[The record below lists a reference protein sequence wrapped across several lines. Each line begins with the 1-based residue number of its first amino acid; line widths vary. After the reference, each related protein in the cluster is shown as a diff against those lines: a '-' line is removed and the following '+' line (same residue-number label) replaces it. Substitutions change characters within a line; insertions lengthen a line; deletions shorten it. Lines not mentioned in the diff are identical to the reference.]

1 MPLMKIKYLGSLRT
15 EAVHVNSGSKL
26 LTDAPVDNKGK
37 GEQFSPTDLF
47 CTSVATCKLTTMAIK
62 AESMGIDIGEVTM
75 DVKKIMST
83 TPPRKVAE
91 IEMTFNWNG
100 LDQKITLEQM
110 ESLKRSAANCPVTLS
125 LDPNVKE
132 TIHW

>member
-1 MPLMKIKYLGSLRT
+1 MKIKYLGSLRT
-15 EAVHVNSGSKL
+15 EAVHVNSGSTL
-26 LTDAPVDNKGK
+26 LTDAPKDNKGK
-37 GEQFSPTDLF
+37 GEKFSPTDLL

-91 IEMTFNWNG
+91 IEMTFHWNG
-100 LDQKITLEQM
+100 LDQKITPEQM